1 MSATTARGQDSE
13 LSLLF
18 DDRNYSTLA
27 ILSAE
32 LTWNIELKESMILG
46 DKFTRVDEVFKN
58 VTGSIEWQIDS
69 KESFEMI
76 SIIVER
82 AQNRRPPR
90 AISNL
95 KTSIRLPSDGTR
107 VLIVAPDIKF
117 GNLPLRVPSQ
127 DEAIALSLSWA
138 CETAGVIFH

>member
-1 MSATTARGQDSE
+1 
-13 LSLLF
+13 
-18 DDRNYSTLA
+18 
-27 ILSAE
+27 
-32 LTWNIELKESMILG
+32 MILG